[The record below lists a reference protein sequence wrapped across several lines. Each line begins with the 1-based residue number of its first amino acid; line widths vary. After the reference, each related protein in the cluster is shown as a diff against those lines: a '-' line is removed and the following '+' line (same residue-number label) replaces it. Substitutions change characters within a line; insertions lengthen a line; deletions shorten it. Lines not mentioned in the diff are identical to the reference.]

1 MLKLWTKK
9 VLKLSV
15 ITWMLIL
22 MGCSSTPEVRYVEKI
37 VNVPTPTP
45 FQLIEPCDIPTRN
58 GNKVKDYI
66 VSERRLHNALVF
78 CNTMI
83 DIRNRN
89 EQNIQTKLSEKAGKK

>member
-1 MLKLWTKK
+1 MLKLWIKK
-9 VLKLSV
+9 ALKLSV
-15 ITWMLIL
+15 TIWMLVL
-22 MGCSSTPEVRYVEKI
+22 TGCSSTPEVRYVDKI
-37 VNVPTPTP
+37 VNVYTPTP
-45 FQLIEPCDIPTRN
+45 FQLIEPCDIPARN

-89 EQNIQTKLSEKAGKK
+89 EQNIQTQFSKEAGKK